1 MDDQMETAAP
11 GQGRSGECQSGSIE
25 HLNITASPEK
35 NQFDRIAETA
45 LAEIERA
52 RKAARTAGT
61 GKRREH
67 FQRVADDLSIWIADD
82 VLKARRRIPNE
93 PRGRRVPPTAGDL
106 RNMVDAQRRLE
117 TARAAAELW
126 DAATWAALNA
136 GSLKWERMA
145 LELRRAES
153 RVAELERE
161 ARPYV

>member
-1 MDDQMETAAP
+1 MNIEMETAHR
-11 GQGRSGECQSGSIE
+11 GQPAGGGVIGNLSVPNDTPKTPNFQ
-25 HLNITASPEK
+25 LLDA
-35 NQFDRIAETA
+35 A
-45 LAEIERA
+45 LSEIDAA

-67 FQRVADDLSIWIADD
+67 FQLVADDLSNWIADD
-82 VLKARRRIPNE
+82 VLHARRRIPNE
-93 PRGRRVPPTAGDL
+93 PRGRRVPPTTSDL
-106 RNMVDAQRRLE
+106 RNMIDAQRRLAA
-117 TARAAAELW
+117 ARAAAELW

-161 ARPYV
+161 AKPYV